1 MTATAADFRIDHA
14 MIRVL
19 DLDKSL
25 DFYTRILGMK
35 LLRKSDYPG
44 GRFTN
49 AFVGYSDDRDTYPAL
64 ELTHNWDQ
72 EEAYDRGNGWGHIAL
87 KVPDIYAAAARLKSH
102 GVEFTKEPS
111 PMKHG
116 TRVIAFI
123 KDPDA
128 TPLNSSARS
137 NGAQL
142 ARPRS
147 PARLTQPRGRCI
159 FPDFLRFSFTNRKR
173 IFP

>member
-1 MTATAADFRIDHA
+1 MTAQTTPEFRIDHA

-25 DFYTRILGMK
+25 DFYTRVLGMK
-35 LLRKSDYPG
+35 VLRKSDYPG

-49 AFVGYSDDRDTYPAL
+49 AFVGYHEDRDAHPAL

-72 EEAYDRGNGWGHIAL
+72 QEPYERGNAWGHIAL
-87 KVPDIYAAAARLKSH
+87 KVDDIYAAADRLKAH

-123 KDPDA
+123 KDPDGY
-128 TPLNSSARS
+128 PIELI
-137 NGAQL
+137 GAQ
-142 ARPRS
+142 
-147 PARLTQPRGRCI
+147 
-159 FPDFLRFSFTNRKR
+159 
-173 IFP
+173 

>member
-1 MTATAADFRIDHA
+1 MTDQTKPNFSIDHA

-35 LLRKSDYPG
+35 VLRQTDYPG

-49 AFVGYSDDRDTYPAL
+49 AFVGFQDDEDAHPAL

-72 EEAYDRGNGWGHIAL
+72 DEPYERGNAWGHIAL
-87 KVPDIYAAAARLKSH
+87 KVADVYAASDYLKSH

-116 TRVIAFI
+116 
-123 KDPDA
+123 
-128 TPLNSSARS
+128 
-137 NGAQL
+137 
-142 ARPRS
+142 
-147 PARLTQPRGRCI
+147 
-159 FPDFLRFSFTNRKR
+159 
-173 IFP
+173 

>member
-1 MTATAADFRIDHA
+1 MTDQTKPNFSIDHA
-14 MIRVL
+14 MIRVA

-35 LLRKSDYPG
+35 VLRKTDYPG

-49 AFVGYSDDRDTYPAL
+49 TFVGFHDDEDAHPAL
-64 ELTHNWDQ
+64 ELTYNWDQ
-72 EEAYDRGNGWGHIAL
+72 GQPYERGNAWGHIAL
-87 KVPDIYAAAARLKSH
+87 KVADVYAASDYLKSH

-123 KDPDA
+123 KDPDGY
-128 TPLNSSARS
+128 PIELNEPV
-137 NGAQL
+137 AQ
-142 ARPRS
+142 
-147 PARLTQPRGRCI
+147 PAG
-159 FPDFLRFSFTNRKR
+159 
-173 IFP
+173 